1 MTTIRPFTF
10 DVRGALFVIAV
21 LTLLSPAHAW
31 ETHSGAHDEA
41 GVTSEPRRWIGRAS
55 LGATYLEASTDVFA
69 SRGVGVAMGGDIT
82 TRIAREVY
90 AGGALA
96 FGTTLATTRA
106 GSVAALEH
114 AELRAYS
121 LGPTLS
127 YYLAGDRGA
136 ARAGIRRGAR
146 FFGAGRRRR
155 RDHRLGAQP
164 GRNRG
169 LRLRSRADYHGRC
182 RAPHRVGQ
190 RLESGRP
197 RRGGGAVP
205 GGHRHVRDRRS
216 PLSQRRY
223 FAWCGWM
230 TTDSMVEFEH
240 HS

>member
-127 YYLAGDRGA
+127 YYLAGDRGL
-136 ARAGIRRGAR
+136 RAQAFVGVLGFSALVDDGDATIDWGPSLAGTVGYDFALGQTTTVGVELRTAWANVWSLDDLVAVVAPSLAVTGMFGIG
-146 FFGAGRRRR
+146 
-155 RDHRLGAQP
+155 
-164 GRNRG
+164 
-169 LRLRSRADYHGRC
+169 
-182 RAPHRVGQ
+182 
-190 RLESGRP
+190 
-197 RRGGGAVP
+197 
-205 GGHRHVRDRRS
+205 DRR
-216 PLSQRRY
+216 
-223 FAWCGWM
+223 
-230 TTDSMVEFEH
+230 
-240 HS
+240 